1 MPLWKRRAAL
11 KGRSWSPTIVVASSA
26 VASTMP
32 PSETLKRR
40 MASLSLCRDGKSPGL
55 ENEHT
60 RSVQAKTGHATSMS
74 ARTLVRALMVGDG
87 LDAFIA
93 QTLAASLSIQE
104 INLRLSSRSRKC
116 PPDCYE
122 GSKFNLRDD
131 LLTCMLQPVGNQHV
145 GYSYSAPDAE
155 NLHQPEWHLQ
165 MLGHLPKHHP

>member
-1 MPLWKRRAAL
+1 MWCSGVVPLWKRRAAL

-116 PPDCYE
+116 
-122 GSKFNLRDD
+122 
-131 LLTCMLQPVGNQHV
+131 
-145 GYSYSAPDAE
+145 
-155 NLHQPEWHLQ
+155 HLIATRAQ
-165 MLGHLPKHHP
+165 SSI